1 MFKKKDRYNYEL
13 ITLDV
18 PELREFKG
26 EGIVGKRIR
35 FDSSSREYSGNR
47 EYDQIFIENVFKHL
61 NDRIQ
66 LFGFVSIETINLRLG
81 ITSDP
86 DDIDALRVYHQNGNK
101 KLYPAL
107 SMPGDPYMGYDIII
121 YER

>member
-1 MFKKKDRYNYEL
+1 MFKKKDCYNYEL
-13 ITLDV
+13 IALDA
-18 PELREFKG
+18 PESREFKG
-26 EGIVGKRIR
+26 ESIVGKRIR
-35 FDSSSREYSGNR
+35 FDSSSREYSVNP
-47 EYDQIFIENVFKHL
+47 EYDRVFIENVFKHL
-61 NDRIQ
+61 NNRIE

-86 DDIDALRVYHQNGNK
+86 DDIDTLRVYRKNGNK

-107 SMPGDPYMGYDIII
+107 SMPRDPYMGYDIII